1 MKELVDWF
9 LFHRRNF
16 PWRKNP
22 TPYQVWVSEVML
34 QQTQASRVIDFYERW
49 MERFPTVKA
58 LATASIEEVLK
69 CWEGLGYYSRARL
82 LHSASREIMQRFGGT
97 IPHDPESLR
106 SIKGLGPYTV
116 GAILAFGFHKKAV
129 AVDGNV
135 MRVLARLFEIADDI
149 SKAKSQSLFRQKALD
164 LLPDKEPHIFSEA
177 LIELGAVVC
186 RPKPNCHHCPLQQ
199 MCQSYQ
205 NGTQRNYPVKSQK
218 VCYELLHREVAV
230 IYCQDKI
237 LLRQGKEGIA
247 CSGLFEFPYFS
258 CQEGGMSH
266 EHARKEIE
274 SQLGLRVS
282 FTEDLGTERQ
292 SFTRFR
298 VTLYPKL
305 YHCHKIRGIA
315 DHHWYNQEEIDTLT
329 FSSGHKR
336 ILTRLKKSI

>member
-1 MKELVDWF
+1 MQELTNWF

-34 QQTQASRVIDFYERW
+34 QQTQASRVVDFYERW
-49 MERFPTVKA
+49 MERFPDVMT
-58 LATASIEEVLK
+58 LASASIEEVLK

-82 LHSASREIMQRFGGT
+82 LHGASREIMQRFGGK
-97 IPHDPESLR
+97 IPDDPASLQ

-116 GAILAFGFHKKAV
+116 GAILAFGFHKKAA

-135 MRVLARLFEIADDI
+135 MRVLARLFELPDDI
-149 SKAKSQSLFRQKALD
+149 SKAKTVELFRKKAFD
-164 LLPDKEPHIFSEA
+164 LLPDKEPHIVAEA
-177 LIELGAVVC
+177 LIELGATHC
-186 RPKPNCHHCPLQQ
+186 RPKPTCASCPLQAR
-199 MCQSYQ
+199 CQSYQ
-205 NGTQRNYPVKSQK
+205 KSTQHLFPVKSQK
-218 VCYELLHREVAV
+218 VRYEVLYREVAV
-230 IYCQDKI
+230 ICCEGSY

-258 CQEGGMSH
+258 SSEGGMQ
-266 EHARKEIE
+266 EQEARDEIH
-274 SQLGLRVS
+274 SQLGLKVDFVEVLS
-282 FTEDLGTERQ
+282 TERQ

-305 YHCHKIRGIA
+305 YHCKKRHQVP
-315 DHHWYNQEEIDTLT
+315 DHQWYNQAEIQTLT

-336 ILTRLKKSI
+336 LLGNLATN